1 MMKFFLVRNLYAQDG
16 GEIWH
21 SSPVADELEVYLK
34 ICQENW
40 VGNFEILPEFELEAQ
55 RDKIQAKDYVT
66 YFR

>member
-40 VGNFEILPEFELEAQ
+40 HGNFEILPEFELESQ
-55 RDKIQAKDYVT
+55 KDKIQTKDYVT